1 MEIAAESFE
10 SLQLGA
16 QRRIQKGAKG
26 LESRSDFKLLI
37 S

>member
-26 LESRSDFKLLI
+26 ARVPVRF
-37 S
+37 